1 MHTQD
6 QESDSTM
13 HASAKVLGEGSTTD
27 LCDTLPLPD
36 TQLMEYETWDHQN
49 NAAEDEEEC
58 EEEACTED
66 EEVHLDH
73 QIPRHDQN
81 MVDVAPDSLLEV
93 ERKALGGGEGCL
105 NHWVLWR
112 IADRW
117 GQNRFVGRITPNFAH
132 RDRNTGETKSTRT
145 STTCYRKRW
154 REERNIQGQNFIPS
168 NQFVVCMSQQVIS
181 RTTQSRHA
189 SMQG

>member
-1 MHTQD
+1 MHAQD

-93 ERKALGGGEGCL
+93 ERKALGGGKD
-105 NHWVLWR
+105 
-112 IADRW
+112 A
-117 GQNRFVGRITPNFAH
+117 
-132 RDRNTGETKSTRT
+132 
-145 STTCYRKRW
+145 STTEYF
-154 REERNIQGQNFIPS
+154 EESQIGGDKTVLSEGSPLISPTEIETPEKP
-168 NQFVVCMSQQVIS
+168 NQPEQVQHVIESDEEKKGTFKDRILSQAINLWS
-181 RTTQSRHA
+181 A
-189 SMQG
+189 